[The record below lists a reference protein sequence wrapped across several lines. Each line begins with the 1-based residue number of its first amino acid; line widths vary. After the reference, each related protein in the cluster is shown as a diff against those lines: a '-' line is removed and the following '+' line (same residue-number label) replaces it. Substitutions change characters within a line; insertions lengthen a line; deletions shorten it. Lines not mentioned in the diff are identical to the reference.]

1 MIKIKSLLCVLLL
14 IVSVYTYAQGEAASN
29 DWAKI
34 GLKGKV
40 KSVKT
45 SIYFAEEKDND
56 FIKGTPFSQGIY
68 PAEKI
73 KQYSE
78 MERMGVKAFF
88 IQFLVNIIPSAIA
101 FDKNGFIT
109 EKWLYNTVSP
119 KKIVYTY
126 DKKNRLIDKST
137 FVHDFLETKDTLV
150 YNAKGQL
157 EEEVLDLKTKDETI
171 YTYTYNVDGELIQR
185 NFKKTKYL
193 PLFKEIYI
201 YNNKRLVNKEIYQFD
216 QLIWRGLYESGAEG
230 ELIKAIS
237 QKIDDFIWHSKYAY
251 DQNNQLKEEYLLINE
266 SENNGFL
273 NKFGSD
279 RRLTYHLTFSTNY
292 LCEYKYRDD
301 KQGNWVRMITYE
313 NGVPILYVER
323 KIEYFK

>member
-1 MIKIKSLLCVLLL
+1 MKIKSFFCVILL
-14 IVSVYTYAQGEAASN
+14 IVSVYAYAQGEAAGN
-29 DWAKI
+29 DWSKM

-45 SIYFAEEKDND
+45 SIYFAEEKGND
-56 FIKGTPFSQGIY
+56 FAKGSTLSQGIY
-68 PAEKI
+68 PVKKI

-88 IQFLVNIIPSAIA
+88 IQFLVNIIPSAIT

-109 EKWLYNTVSP
+109 EKWRYDDIFP

-126 DKKNRLIDKST
+126 DKKHRLIDKST
-137 FVHDFLETKDTLV
+137 FVDEVLETKDTLV
-150 YNAKGQL
+150 YNTKGQL
-157 EEEVLDLKTKDETI
+157 EKEVLDLKTKDETI

-185 NFKKTKYL
+185 NFKKVEDL

-201 YNNKRLVNKEIYQFD
+201 YNNKRLVNKELYQFD
-216 QLIWRGLYESGAEG
+216 QLIWRGLYEYGAEG

-237 QKIDDFIWHSKYAY
+237 QKIDDFIWHSKYTY

-279 RRLTYHLTFSTNY
+279 RRLTYHLTFSTDY
-292 LCEYKYRDD
+292 LCEYKYTDD

-313 NGVPILYVER
+313 QGVPMLYVER

>member
-1 MIKIKSLLCVLLL
+1 MKIKSFFCVILL
-14 IVSVYTYAQGEAASN
+14 IVSVYAYAQGEAAGN
-29 DWAKI
+29 DWSKM

-45 SIYFAEEKDND
+45 SIYFAEEKGND
-56 FIKGTPFSQGIY
+56 FAKGSTLSQGIY
-68 PAEKI
+68 PVKKI

-88 IQFLVNIIPSAIA
+88 IQFLVNIIPSAIT

-109 EKWLYNTVSP
+109 EKWRYDDIFP

-126 DKKNRLIDKST
+126 DKKHRLIDKST
-137 FVHDFLETKDTLV
+137 FVDEVLETKDTLV

-157 EEEVLDLKTKDETI
+157 EKEILDLKTKDETI

-185 NFKKTKYL
+185 NFKRTEDL

-201 YNNKRLVNKEIYQFD
+201 YNNKRLVNKELYQFD
-216 QLIWRGLYESGAEG
+216 RLIWRGLYEYGAEG

-237 QKIDDFIWHSKYAY
+237 QKIDDFIWHSKYTY

-279 RRLTYHLTFSTNY
+279 RRLTYHLTFSTDY
-292 LCEYKYRDD
+292 LCEYKYTDD

-313 NGVPILYVER
+313 QGVPMLYVER

>member
-1 MIKIKSLLCVLLL
+1 MKIKSFFCVILL
-14 IVSVYTYAQGEAASN
+14 IVSVYTYAQGEVANN
-29 DWAKI
+29 DWSKM

-45 SIYFAEEKDND
+45 SIYFAEEKGND
-56 FIKGTPFSQGIY
+56 FAKGATLSQGIY
-68 PAEKI
+68 PVKKI

-88 IQFLVNIIPSAIA
+88 IQFLVNIIPSAIT

-109 EKWLYNTVSP
+109 EKWRYDDIFP

-126 DKKNRLIDKST
+126 DKKHRLIDKST
-137 FVHDFLETKDTLV
+137 FVDEVLETKDTLV
-150 YNAKGQL
+150 YNTKGQL
-157 EEEVLDLKTKDETI
+157 EKEILDLKTKDETI

-185 NFKKTKYL
+185 NFKRTEDL

-201 YNNKRLVNKEIYQFD
+201 YNNKRLVNKEVYQFD
-216 QLIWRGLYESGAEG
+216 RLIWRGLYEYGAEG

-237 QKIDDFIWHSKYAY
+237 QKIDDFIWHSKYTY

-279 RRLTYHLTFSTNY
+279 RRLTYHLTFSTDY
-292 LCEYKYRDD
+292 LCEYKYTDD

-313 NGVPILYVER
+313 QGVPMLYVER

>member
-1 MIKIKSLLCVLLL
+1 MKIKSFFCVLLL
-14 IVSVYTYAQGEAASN
+14 IVSVYAYAQGEAAGN
-29 DWAKI
+29 DWTKM

-45 SIYFAEEKDND
+45 SIYFAEEKGND
-56 FIKGTPFSQGIY
+56 FAKGSTLSQGIY
-68 PAEKI
+68 PVKKI

-78 MERMGVKAFF
+78 MERIGVKAFF
-88 IQFLVNIIPSAIA
+88 IQFLVNIIPSAIT

-109 EKWLYNTVSP
+109 EKWRYDDIFP

-126 DKKNRLIDKST
+126 DKKHRLIDKST
-137 FVHDFLETKDTLV
+137 FVDKVLETKDTLV
-150 YNAKGQL
+150 YNTKGQL
-157 EEEVLDLKTKDETI
+157 EKEILDLKTKDETI

-185 NFKKTKYL
+185 NFKRTEDL
-193 PLFKEIYI
+193 SLFKEIYI
-201 YNNKRLVNKEIYQFD
+201 YNNKRLVNKEVYQFD
-216 QLIWRGLYESGAEG
+216 RLVWRGLYEYGAEG

-237 QKIDDFIWHSKYAY
+237 QKIDDFIWHSKYTY

-279 RRLTYHLTFSTNY
+279 RRLTYHLTFSTDY
-292 LCEYKYRDD
+292 LCEYKYTDD
-301 KQGNWVRMITYE
+301 AQGNWIKMITYE
-313 NGVPILYVER
+313 NGVPMLYVER
-323 KIEYFK
+323 NIEYFK

>member
-1 MIKIKSLLCVLLL
+1 MKIKSFFCVLLL
-14 IVSVYTYAQGEAASN
+14 IVGVYTYAQGETSGN
-29 DWAKI
+29 DWSKM
-34 GLKGKV
+34 GLRGKV

-45 SIYFAEEKDND
+45 SIYFAEEKGND
-56 FIKGTPFSQGIY
+56 FAKGSTLSQGIY
-68 PAEKI
+68 PVKKI

-88 IQFLVNIIPSAIA
+88 IQFLVNIIPSAIT

-109 EKWLYNTVSP
+109 EKWRYDDIFP

-126 DKKNRLIDKST
+126 DKKHRLIDKST
-137 FVHDFLETKDTLV
+137 FVDEVLETKDTLV
-150 YNAKGQL
+150 YNTKGQL
-157 EEEVLDLKTKDETI
+157 EKEVLDLKTKDETI

-185 NFKKTKYL
+185 NFKRTEDL

-201 YNNKRLVNKEIYQFD
+201 YNNKRLVNKEVYQFD
-216 QLIWRGLYESGAEG
+216 RLIWRGLYEYGAEG

-237 QKIDDFIWHSKYAY
+237 QKIDDFIWHSKYTY

-279 RRLTYHLTFSTNY
+279 RRLTYHLTFSTDY
-292 LCEYKYRDD
+292 LCEYKYTDD

-313 NGVPILYVER
+313 QGVPMLYVER

>member
-1 MIKIKSLLCVLLL
+1 MKIKSFFCVLLL
-14 IVSVYTYAQGEAASN
+14 IVGVYTYAQGEAAGN
-29 DWAKI
+29 DWSKM

-45 SIYFAEEKDND
+45 SIYFAEEKGND
-56 FIKGTPFSQGIY
+56 FAKGSTLSQGIY
-68 PAEKI
+68 PVKKI

-88 IQFLVNIIPSAIA
+88 IQFLVNIIPSAIT

-109 EKWLYNTVSP
+109 EKWRYDDIFP

-137 FVHDFLETKDTLV
+137 FVDEVLETKDTLV
-150 YNAKGQL
+150 YNTKGQL
-157 EEEVLDLKTKDETI
+157 EKEVLDLKTKDETI

-185 NFKKTKYL
+185 NFKKVEDL

-201 YNNKRLVNKEIYQFD
+201 YNNKRLVNKELYQFD
-216 QLIWRGLYESGAEG
+216 QLIWRGLYEYGAEG

-237 QKIDDFIWHSKYAY
+237 QKIDDFIWHSKYTY

-279 RRLTYHLTFSTNY
+279 RRLTYHLTFSTDY
-292 LCEYKYRDD
+292 LCEYKYTDD

-313 NGVPILYVER
+313 QGVPMLYVER

>member
-1 MIKIKSLLCVLLL
+1 MKIKSFFCVILL
-14 IVSVYTYAQGEAASN
+14 IVSVYTYAQGEVANN
-29 DWAKI
+29 DWSKM

-45 SIYFAEEKDND
+45 SIYFAEEKGND
-56 FIKGTPFSQGIY
+56 FAKGSTLSQGIY
-68 PAEKI
+68 PVKKI

-88 IQFLVNIIPSAIA
+88 IQFLVNIIPSAIT

-109 EKWLYNTVSP
+109 EKWRYDDIFP

-126 DKKNRLIDKST
+126 DKKHRLIDKST
-137 FVHDFLETKDTLV
+137 FVDEVLETKDTLV
-150 YNAKGQL
+150 YNTKGQL
-157 EEEVLDLKTKDETI
+157 EKEVLDLKTKDETI

-185 NFKKTKYL
+185 NFKRTEDL

-216 QLIWRGLYESGAEG
+216 RLIWRGLYEYGAEG

-237 QKIDDFIWHSKYAY
+237 QKIDDFIWHSKYTY

-266 SENNGFL
+266 SEKNGFL
-273 NKFGSD
+273 NRFGSD

-292 LCEYKYRDD
+292 LCEYKYTDD
-301 KQGNWVRMITYE
+301 KQGNWVKMITYE
-313 NGVPILYVER
+313 QGVPILYVER
-323 KIEYFK
+323 KIEYF

>member
-1 MIKIKSLLCVLLL
+1 MKIKSFFCVLLL
-14 IVSVYTYAQGEAASN
+14 IVSVCGYAQEEAAGN
-29 DWAKI
+29 DWSKM

-45 SIYFAEEKDND
+45 SIYFAEEKGND
-56 FIKGTPFSQGIY
+56 FAKGATLSQGIY
-68 PAEKI
+68 PVKKI

-88 IQFLVNIIPSAIA
+88 IQFLVNIIPSAIT

-109 EKWLYNTVSP
+109 EKWRYDDIFP

-137 FVHDFLETKDTLV
+137 FVDEVLETKDTLV
-150 YNAKGQL
+150 YNTKGQL
-157 EEEVLDLKTKDETI
+157 EKEILDLKTKDEII

-185 NFKKTKYL
+185 NFKRTEDL

-201 YNNKRLVNKEIYQFD
+201 YNNKRLVNKEVYQFD
-216 QLIWRGLYESGAEG
+216 QLIWRGLYEYGAEE

-237 QKIDDFIWHSKYAY
+237 QKIDDFIWHSKYTY

-279 RRLTYHLTFSTNY
+279 RRLTYHLTFSTDY
-292 LCEYKYRDD
+292 LCEYKYTDD

-313 NGVPILYVER
+313 QGVPMLYVER

>member
-1 MIKIKSLLCVLLL
+1 MKIKSFFCVLLL
-14 IVSVYTYAQGEAASN
+14 IVGVYTYAQGEAAGN
-29 DWAKI
+29 DWSKM

-45 SIYFAEEKDND
+45 SIYFAEEKGND
-56 FIKGTPFSQGIY
+56 FAKGSTLSQGIY
-68 PAEKI
+68 PVKKI

-88 IQFLVNIIPSAIA
+88 IQFLVNIIPSAIT

-109 EKWLYNTVSP
+109 EKWRYDDIFP

-126 DKKNRLIDKST
+126 DKKHRLIDKST
-137 FVHDFLETKDTLV
+137 FVDEVLETKDTLV
-150 YNAKGQL
+150 YNTKGQL
-157 EEEVLDLKTKDETI
+157 EKEILDLKTKDETI

-185 NFKKTKYL
+185 NFKRTEDL

-216 QLIWRGLYESGAEG
+216 RLIWRGLYEYGAEG

-237 QKIDDFIWHSKYAY
+237 QKIDDFIWHSKYTY

-279 RRLTYHLTFSTNY
+279 RRLTYHLTFSTDY
-292 LCEYKYRDD
+292 LCEYKYTDD

-313 NGVPILYVER
+313 QGVPMLYVER
-323 KIEYFK
+323 NIEYFK

>member
-1 MIKIKSLLCVLLL
+1 MKIKSFFCILLL
-14 IVSVYTYAQGEAASN
+14 IVSVYIYAQGEVAGN
-29 DWAKI
+29 DWTAM

-45 SIYFAEEKDND
+45 SIYFAEEKGND
-56 FIKGTPFSQGIY
+56 FAKGSTLSQGIY
-68 PAEKI
+68 PVKKI

-88 IQFLVNIIPSAIA
+88 IQFLVNIIPSAIT

-109 EKWLYNTVSP
+109 EKWRYDDIFP

-126 DKKNRLIDKST
+126 DKKHRLIDKST
-137 FVHDFLETKDTLV
+137 FVDEVLETKDTLV

-157 EEEVLDLKTKDETI
+157 EKEILDLKTKDETI

-185 NFKKTKYL
+185 NFKRTEDL

-201 YNNKRLVNKEIYQFD
+201 YNNKRLVNKELYQFD
-216 QLIWRGLYESGAEG
+216 QLIWRGLYEYGAEG

-237 QKIDDFIWHSKYAY
+237 QKIDDFIWHSKYTY

-266 SENNGFL
+266 SEKNGFL
-273 NKFGSD
+273 NRFGSD

-292 LCEYKYRDD
+292 LCEYKYTDD
-301 KQGNWVRMITYE
+301 KQGNWVKMITYE
-313 NGVPILYVER
+313 QGVPILYVER
-323 KIEYFK
+323 KIEYF

>member
-1 MIKIKSLLCVLLL
+1 MKIKSFFCVLLL
-14 IVSVYTYAQGEAASN
+14 IVSVYTYAQGEVAGN
-29 DWAKI
+29 DWSKM

-45 SIYFAEEKDND
+45 SIYFAEEKGND
-56 FIKGTPFSQGIY
+56 FAKGSTLSQGIY
-68 PAEKI
+68 PVKKI

-88 IQFLVNIIPSAIA
+88 IQFLVNIIPSAIT

-109 EKWLYNTVSP
+109 EKWRYDDVFP

-126 DKKNRLIDKST
+126 DKKHRLIDKST
-137 FVHDFLETKDTLV
+137 FVDEVLETKDTLV

-157 EEEVLDLKTKDETI
+157 EKEVLDLKTKDETI

-185 NFKKTKYL
+185 NFKKTEDL

-216 QLIWRGLYESGAEG
+216 RLIWRGLYEYGAEG

-237 QKIDDFIWHSKYAY
+237 QKIDDFIWHSKYTY

-273 NKFGSD
+273 NKFGSN
-279 RRLTYHLTFSTNY
+279 RRLTYHLTFSTDY
-292 LCEYKYRDD
+292 LCEYKYTDD

-313 NGVPILYVER
+313 QGVPMLYVER

>member
-1 MIKIKSLLCVLLL
+1 MKIKSFFCVILL
-14 IVSVYTYAQGEAASN
+14 IVSVYAYAQGEAAGN
-29 DWAKI
+29 DWSKM

-45 SIYFAEEKDND
+45 SIYFAEEKGND
-56 FIKGTPFSQGIY
+56 FAKGSTLSQGIY
-68 PAEKI
+68 PVKKI

-88 IQFLVNIIPSAIA
+88 IQFLVNIIPSAIT

-109 EKWLYNTVSP
+109 EKWRYDDIFP

-126 DKKNRLIDKST
+126 DKKHRLIDKST
-137 FVHDFLETKDTLV
+137 FVDEVLETKDTLV
-150 YNAKGQL
+150 YNTKGQL
-157 EEEVLDLKTKDETI
+157 EKEILDLKTKDETI

-185 NFKKTKYL
+185 NFKRTEDL

-201 YNNKRLVNKEIYQFD
+201 YNNKRLVNKEVYQFD
-216 QLIWRGLYESGAEG
+216 RLIWRGLYEYGAEG

-237 QKIDDFIWHSKYAY
+237 QKIDDFIWHSKYTY

-279 RRLTYHLTFSTNY
+279 RRLTYHLTFSTDY
-292 LCEYKYRDD
+292 LCEYKYTDD

-313 NGVPILYVER
+313 QGIPMLYVER

>member
-1 MIKIKSLLCVLLL
+1 MKMKYFSCVLLL
-14 IVSVYTYAQGEAASN
+14 IVSVYTYAQGEVAGN
-29 DWAKI
+29 DWSKM

-45 SIYFAEEKDND
+45 SIYFAEEKGND
-56 FIKGTPFSQGIY
+56 FAKGSTLSQGIY
-68 PAEKI
+68 PVKKI

-88 IQFLVNIIPSAIA
+88 IQFLVNIIPSAIT

-109 EKWLYNTVSP
+109 EKWRYDDIFP

-137 FVHDFLETKDTLV
+137 FVDEVLETKDTAI
-150 YNAKGQL
+150 YNIKGQL
-157 EEEVLDLKTKDETI
+157 EKEILDLKTKDETI

-185 NFKKTKYL
+185 NLKKTEDL

-201 YNNKRLVNKEIYQFD
+201 YNNKRLVNKEVYQFD
-216 QLIWRGLYESGAEG
+216 RLIWRGLYEYGAEG

-237 QKIDDFIWHSKYAY
+237 QKIDDFIWHSKYTY

-279 RRLTYHLTFSTNY
+279 RRLTYHLTFSTDY
-292 LCEYKYRDD
+292 LCEYKYTDD

-313 NGVPILYVER
+313 QGVPMLYVER

>member
-1 MIKIKSLLCVLLL
+1 MKIKSFFCVILL
-14 IVSVYTYAQGEAASN
+14 IVSVYAYAQGEAAGN
-29 DWAKI
+29 DWSKM

-45 SIYFAEEKDND
+45 SIYFAEEKGND
-56 FIKGTPFSQGIY
+56 FAKGSTLSQGIY
-68 PAEKI
+68 PVKKI

-88 IQFLVNIIPSAIA
+88 IQFLVNIIPSAIT

-109 EKWLYNTVSP
+109 EKWRYDDIFP
-119 KKIVYTY
+119 KKIVYTC
-126 DKKNRLIDKST
+126 DKKHRLIDKST
-137 FVHDFLETKDTLV
+137 FVDEVLETKDTLV
-150 YNAKGQL
+150 YNTKGQL
-157 EEEVLDLKTKDETI
+157 EKEVLDLKTKDETI

-185 NFKKTKYL
+185 NFKRTEDL

-201 YNNKRLVNKEIYQFD
+201 YNNKRLVNKEVYQFD
-216 QLIWRGLYESGAEG
+216 RLIWRGLYEYGAEG

-237 QKIDDFIWHSKYAY
+237 QKIDDFIWHSKYTY

-279 RRLTYHLTFSTNY
+279 RRLTYHLTFSTDY
-292 LCEYKYRDD
+292 LCEYKYTDD

-313 NGVPILYVER
+313 QGVPMLYVER

>member
-1 MIKIKSLLCVLLL
+1 MENLTKIICLLL
-14 IVSVYTYAQGEAASN
+14 LGCCIDAYAQDETASN

-45 SIYFAEEKDND
+45 SIYFAEEKGND
-56 FIKGTPFSQGIY
+56 FAKGSTLSQGIY
-68 PAEKI
+68 PVKKI

-88 IQFLVNIIPSAIA
+88 IQFLVNIIPSAIT

-109 EKWLYNTVSP
+109 EKWRYDDIFP

-126 DKKNRLIDKST
+126 DKKHRLIDKST
-137 FVHDFLETKDTLV
+137 FVDEVLETKDTV
-150 YNAKGQL
+150 IYNTKGQL
-157 EEEVLDLKTKDETI
+157 EKEILDLKTKDETI

-185 NFKKTKYL
+185 NFKRTEDL

-201 YNNKRLVNKEIYQFD
+201 YNNKRLVNKEVYQFD
-216 QLIWRGLYESGAEG
+216 RLIWRGLYEYGAEG

-237 QKIDDFIWHSKYAY
+237 QKIDDFIWHSKYTY

-279 RRLTYHLTFSTNY
+279 RRLTYHLTFSTDY
-292 LCEYKYRDD
+292 LCEYKYTDD

-313 NGVPILYVER
+313 QGVPMLYVER

>member
-1 MIKIKSLLCVLLL
+1 MKIKYFFCVLLL
-14 IVSVYTYAQGEAASN
+14 IVSVYAYAQGEAAGN
-29 DWAKI
+29 DWTKM

-45 SIYFAEEKDND
+45 SIYFAEEKGND
-56 FIKGTPFSQGIY
+56 FAKGSTLSQGIY
-68 PAEKI
+68 PVKKI

-88 IQFLVNIIPSAIA
+88 IQFLVNIIPSAIT

-109 EKWLYNTVSP
+109 EKWRYDDIFP

-126 DKKNRLIDKST
+126 DKKHRLIDKST
-137 FVHDFLETKDTLV
+137 FVDEVLETKDTLV
-150 YNAKGQL
+150 YNTKGQL
-157 EEEVLDLKTKDETI
+157 EKEVLDLKTKDETI

-185 NFKKTKYL
+185 NFKRTEDL

-201 YNNKRLVNKEIYQFD
+201 YNNKRLVNKEVYQFD
-216 QLIWRGLYESGAEG
+216 RLVWRGLYEYGAEG
-230 ELIKAIS
+230 EIIKAIS
-237 QKIDDFIWHSKYAY
+237 QKIDDFIWHSKYTY

-279 RRLTYHLTFSTNY
+279 RRLTYHLTFSTDY
-292 LCEYKYRDD
+292 LCEYKYTDD

-313 NGVPILYVER
+313 QGVPMLYVER

>member
-1 MIKIKSLLCVLLL
+1 MKIKSFFCVLLL
-14 IVSVYTYAQGEAASN
+14 IVSVYAYAQGEAASN
-29 DWAKI
+29 DWSKM

-45 SIYFAEEKDND
+45 SIYFAEEKGND
-56 FIKGTPFSQGIY
+56 FAKGSTLSQGIY
-68 PAEKI
+68 PVKKI

-88 IQFLVNIIPSAIA
+88 IQFLVNIIPSAIT

-109 EKWLYNTVSP
+109 EKWRYDDIFP

-126 DKKNRLIDKST
+126 DKKHRLIDKST
-137 FVHDFLETKDTLV
+137 FVDEVLETKDTLV

-157 EEEVLDLKTKDETI
+157 EKEILDLKTKDETI
-171 YTYTYNVDGELIQR
+171 YTYTYNVDGDLIQR
-185 NFKKTKYL
+185 NFKKVEDL

-201 YNNKRLVNKEIYQFD
+201 YNNKRLVNKELYQFD
-216 QLIWRGLYESGAEG
+216 QLIWRGLYEYGAEG

-237 QKIDDFIWHSKYAY
+237 QKIDDFIWHSKYTY

-266 SENNGFL
+266 SEKNGFL
-273 NKFGSD
+273 NRFGSD

-292 LCEYKYRDD
+292 LCEYKYTDD
-301 KQGNWVRMITYE
+301 KQGNWVKMITYE
-313 NGVPILYVER
+313 QGVPILYVER
-323 KIEYFK
+323 KIEYF

>member
-1 MIKIKSLLCVLLL
+1 MKIKSFFCVILL
-14 IVSVYTYAQGEAASN
+14 IVSVYTYAQGEVANN
-29 DWAKI
+29 DWSKM

-45 SIYFAEEKDND
+45 SIYFAEEKGND
-56 FIKGTPFSQGIY
+56 FAKGATLSQGIY
-68 PAEKI
+68 PVKKI

-88 IQFLVNIIPSAIA
+88 IQFLVNIIPSAIT

-109 EKWLYNTVSP
+109 EKWRYDDIFP

-126 DKKNRLIDKST
+126 DKKHRLIDKST
-137 FVHDFLETKDTLV
+137 FVDEVLETKDTLV
-150 YNAKGQL
+150 YNTKGQL
-157 EEEVLDLKTKDETI
+157 EKEILDLKTKDETI

-185 NFKKTKYL
+185 NFKRTEDL

-201 YNNKRLVNKEIYQFD
+201 YNNKRLVNKEVYQFD
-216 QLIWRGLYESGAEG
+216 RLIWRGLYEYGAEG

-237 QKIDDFIWHSKYAY
+237 QKIDDFIWHSKYTY

-279 RRLTYHLTFSTNY
+279 RRLTYHLTFSTDY
-292 LCEYKYRDD
+292 LCEYKYTDD
-301 KQGNWVRMITYE
+301 VQGNWVRMITYE
-313 NGVPILYVER
+313 QGVPMLYVER

>member
-14 IVSVYTYAQGEAASN
+14 FVCTCSYAQGEAAGN
-29 DWAKI
+29 DWSKM

-40 KSVKT
+40 KSVET

-88 IQFLVNIIPSAIA
+88 IQFLVNIIPSAIT

-150 YNAKGQL
+150 YNTKGQL

-171 YTYTYNVDGELIQR
+171 YTYTYNVDGELIPR
-185 NFKKTKYL
+185 NFKKTEYL

-216 QLIWRGLYESGAEG
+216 QLIWRGLYEYGAEG

-237 QKIDDFIWHSKYAY
+237 QKIDDFIWHSKYY
-251 DQNNQLKEEYLLINE
+251 REIISITKQFSKRFI
-266 SENNGFL
+266 
-273 NKFGSD
+273 
-279 RRLTYHLTFSTNY
+279 RTFKYSNY
-292 LCEYKYRDD
+292 F
-301 KQGNWVRMITYE
+301 I
-313 NGVPILYVER
+313 
-323 KIEYFK
+323 

>member
-1 MIKIKSLLCVLLL
+1 MKIKYFFCVLLL
-14 IVSVYTYAQGEAASN
+14 IVSVYAYAQGDAVGN
-29 DWAKI
+29 DWVAM

-45 SIYFAEEKDND
+45 SIYFAEEKGND
-56 FIKGTPFSQGIY
+56 FAKGSTLSQGIY
-68 PAEKI
+68 PDKKI

-88 IQFLVNIIPSAIA
+88 IQFLVNIIPSAIT

-109 EKWLYNTVSP
+109 EKWRYDDIFP

-126 DKKNRLIDKST
+126 DKKHRLIDKST
-137 FVHDFLETKDTLV
+137 FVDEVLETKDTLV
-150 YNAKGQL
+150 YNTKGQL
-157 EEEVLDLKTKDETI
+157 EKEVLDLKTKDETI

-185 NFKKTKYL
+185 NFKRTEDL

-201 YNNKRLVNKEIYQFD
+201 YNNKRLVNKELYQFD
-216 QLIWRGLYESGAEG
+216 RLIWRGLYEYGAEG

-237 QKIDDFIWHSKYAY
+237 QKIDDFIWHSKYTY

-279 RRLTYHLTFSTNY
+279 RRLTYHLTFSTDY
-292 LCEYKYRDD
+292 LCEYKYTDD

-313 NGVPILYVER
+313 QGVPMLYVER

>member
-1 MIKIKSLLCVLLL
+1 MKIKSFFCVLLL
-14 IVSVYTYAQGEAASN
+14 IVSVYAYAQGETAGN
-29 DWAKI
+29 DWSKM

-45 SIYFAEEKDND
+45 SIYFAEEKGND
-56 FIKGTPFSQGIY
+56 FAKGSTLSQGIY
-68 PAEKI
+68 PVKKI

-88 IQFLVNIIPSAIA
+88 IQFLVNIIPSAIT

-109 EKWLYNTVSP
+109 EKWRYDDIFP

-126 DKKNRLIDKST
+126 DKKHRLIDKST
-137 FVHDFLETKDTLV
+137 FVDEVLETKDTLV
-150 YNAKGQL
+150 YNTKGQL
-157 EEEVLDLKTKDETI
+157 EKEILDLKTKDETI

-185 NFKKTKYL
+185 NFKKTEDL

-216 QLIWRGLYESGAEG
+216 RLIWRGLYEYGAEG

-237 QKIDDFIWHSKYAY
+237 QKIDDFIWHSRYTY

-292 LCEYKYRDD
+292 LCEYKYTDD

-313 NGVPILYVER
+313 QGVPMLYVER
-323 KIEYFK
+323 NIEYFK

>member
-1 MIKIKSLLCVLLL
+1 MKIKSFFCVLLL
-14 IVSVYTYAQGEAASN
+14 IVSVYTYAQGEVAGN
-29 DWAKI
+29 DWSKM

-45 SIYFAEEKDND
+45 SIYFAEEKGND
-56 FIKGTPFSQGIY
+56 FAKGSTLSQGIY
-68 PAEKI
+68 PVKKI

-88 IQFLVNIIPSAIA
+88 IQFLVNIIPSAIT

-109 EKWLYNTVSP
+109 EKWRYDDIFP

-126 DKKNRLIDKST
+126 DKKHRLIDKST
-137 FVHDFLETKDTLV
+137 FVDEVLETKDTLV
-150 YNAKGQL
+150 YNTKGQL
-157 EEEVLDLKTKDETI
+157 EKEILDLKTKDETI

-185 NFKKTKYL
+185 NFKRTEDL

-201 YNNKRLVNKEIYQFD
+201 YNNKRLVNKEVYQFD
-216 QLIWRGLYESGAEG
+216 RLIWRGLYEYGAEE

-237 QKIDDFIWHSKYAY
+237 QKIDDFIWHSKYTY

-279 RRLTYHLTFSTNY
+279 RRLTYHLTFSTDY
-292 LCEYKYRDD
+292 LCEYKYTDD
-301 KQGNWVRMITYE
+301 VQGNWVRMITYE
-313 NGVPILYVER
+313 QGVPMLYVER

>member
-1 MIKIKSLLCVLLL
+1 MKIKYFFCVLLL
-14 IVSVYTYAQGEAASN
+14 IVSVYAYAQGEAAGN
-29 DWAKI
+29 DWTAM

-45 SIYFAEEKDND
+45 SIYFAEEKGND
-56 FIKGTPFSQGIY
+56 FAKGSTLSQGIY
-68 PAEKI
+68 PVKKI
-73 KQYSE
+73 KQYNE

-88 IQFLVNIIPSAIA
+88 IQFLVDIIPSAIT

-109 EKWLYNTVSP
+109 EKWRYDDIFP

-137 FVHDFLETKDTLV
+137 FVDEVLETKDTAI
-150 YNAKGQL
+150 YNIKGQL
-157 EEEVLDLKTKDETI
+157 EKEILDLKTKDETI

-185 NFKKTKYL
+185 NFKRTEDL

-201 YNNKRLVNKEIYQFD
+201 YNNKRLVNKEVYQFD
-216 QLIWRGLYESGAEG
+216 RLIWRGLYEYGAEG

-237 QKIDDFIWHSKYAY
+237 QKIDDFIWHSKYTY

-279 RRLTYHLTFSTNY
+279 RRLTYHLTFSTDY
-292 LCEYKYRDD
+292 LCEYKYTDD

-313 NGVPILYVER
+313 QGVPMLYVER

>member
-1 MIKIKSLLCVLLL
+1 MENLTKIICLLL
-14 IVSVYTYAQGEAASN
+14 LGCCIDAYAQDETASN

-45 SIYFAEEKDND
+45 SIYFAEEKGND
-56 FIKGTPFSQGIY
+56 FAKGSTLSQGIY
-68 PAEKI
+68 PVKKI

-88 IQFLVNIIPSAIA
+88 IQFLVNIIPSAIT

-109 EKWLYNTVSP
+109 EKWRYDDIFP

-126 DKKNRLIDKST
+126 DKKHRLIDKST
-137 FVHDFLETKDTLV
+137 FVDEVLETKDTLV
-150 YNAKGQL
+150 YNTKGQL
-157 EEEVLDLKTKDETI
+157 EKEILDLKTKDETI

-185 NFKKTKYL
+185 NFKRTEDL

-216 QLIWRGLYESGAEG
+216 RLIWRGLYEYGAEG

-237 QKIDDFIWHSKYAY
+237 QKIDDFIWHSKYTY

-279 RRLTYHLTFSTNY
+279 RRLTYHLTFSTDY
-292 LCEYKYRDD
+292 LCEYKYTDD

-313 NGVPILYVER
+313 QGVPMLYVER

>member
-1 MIKIKSLLCVLLL
+1 MKIKSFFCILLL
-14 IVSVYTYAQGEAASN
+14 IVSVYIYAQGEAAGN
-29 DWAKI
+29 DWSKM

-45 SIYFAEEKDND
+45 SIYFAEEKGND
-56 FIKGTPFSQGIY
+56 FAKGSTLSQGIY
-68 PAEKI
+68 PVKKI

-88 IQFLVNIIPSAIA
+88 IQFLVNIIPSAIT

-109 EKWLYNTVSP
+109 EKWRYDDIFP

-126 DKKNRLIDKST
+126 DKKHRLIDKST
-137 FVHDFLETKDTLV
+137 FVDEVLETKDTLV
-150 YNAKGQL
+150 YNTKGQL
-157 EEEVLDLKTKDETI
+157 EKEVLDLKTKDETI

-185 NFKKTKYL
+185 NFKRTEDL

-216 QLIWRGLYESGAEG
+216 RLIWRGLYEYGAEG

-237 QKIDDFIWHSKYAY
+237 QKIDDFIWHSKYTY

-279 RRLTYHLTFSTNY
+279 RRLTYHLTFSTDY
-292 LCEYKYRDD
+292 LCEYKYTDD

-313 NGVPILYVER
+313 QGVPMLYVER

>member
-1 MIKIKSLLCVLLL
+1 MKIKSFFCVLLL
-14 IVSVYTYAQGEAASN
+14 IVSVYTYAQGEVAGN
-29 DWAKI
+29 DWSKM

-45 SIYFAEEKDND
+45 SIYFAEEKGND
-56 FIKGTPFSQGIY
+56 FAKGSTLSQGIY
-68 PAEKI
+68 PVKKI

-88 IQFLVNIIPSAIA
+88 IQFLVNIIPSAIT

-109 EKWLYNTVSP
+109 EKWRYDDIFP

-126 DKKNRLIDKST
+126 DKKHRLIDKST
-137 FVHDFLETKDTLV
+137 FVDEVLETKDTLV

-157 EEEVLDLKTKDETI
+157 EKEVLDLKTKDETI

-185 NFKKTKYL
+185 NFKKTEDL

-216 QLIWRGLYESGAEG
+216 RLIWRGLYEYGAEG

-237 QKIDDFIWHSKYAY
+237 QKIDDFIWHSKYTY

-266 SENNGFL
+266 SEKNGFL
-273 NKFGSD
+273 NKFGSN
-279 RRLTYHLTFSTNY
+279 RRLTYHLTFSTDY
-292 LCEYKYRDD
+292 LCEYKYTDD

-313 NGVPILYVER
+313 QGVPMLYVER

>member
-1 MIKIKSLLCVLLL
+1 MKIKSFFCVILL
-14 IVSVYTYAQGEAASN
+14 IVSVYTYAQGEVANN
-29 DWAKI
+29 DWSKM

-45 SIYFAEEKDND
+45 SIYFAEEKGND
-56 FIKGTPFSQGIY
+56 FAKGSTLSQGIY
-68 PAEKI
+68 PVKKI

-88 IQFLVNIIPSAIA
+88 IQFLVNIIPSAIT

-109 EKWLYNTVSP
+109 EKWRYDDIFP

-126 DKKNRLIDKST
+126 DKKHRLIDKST
-137 FVHDFLETKDTLV
+137 FVDEVLETKDTLV
-150 YNAKGQL
+150 YNTKGQL
-157 EEEVLDLKTKDETI
+157 EKEILDLKTKDETI

-185 NFKKTKYL
+185 NFKRTEDL

-201 YNNKRLVNKEIYQFD
+201 YNNKRLVNKEVYQFD
-216 QLIWRGLYESGAEG
+216 RLIWRGLYEYGAEG

-237 QKIDDFIWHSKYAY
+237 QKIDDFIWHSKYTY

-279 RRLTYHLTFSTNY
+279 RRLTYHLTFSTDY
-292 LCEYKYRDD
+292 LCEYKYTDD

-313 NGVPILYVER
+313 QGVPMLYVER

>member
-1 MIKIKSLLCVLLL
+1 MKIKSLLGVLLL
-14 IVSVYTYAQGEAASN
+14 IVSVYGYAQGEAAGN
-29 DWAKI
+29 DWAAM

-68 PAEKI
+68 PPEKI

-157 EEEVLDLKTKDETI
+157 EEEVLDLKIKDETI

-201 YNNKRLVNKEIYQFD
+201 YNNKRLVNKEAYQFD
-216 QLIWRGLYESGAEG
+216 QLIWRGLYEYGAEG

>member
-1 MIKIKSLLCVLLL
+1 MKIKSFFCVLLL
-14 IVSVYTYAQGEAASN
+14 IVSVYAYAQGEVISTNWAAM
-29 DWAKI
+29 

-45 SIYFAEEKDND
+45 SIYFAEEKGND
-56 FIKGTPFSQGIY
+56 FAKGSTLSQGIY
-68 PAEKI
+68 PVKKI

-88 IQFLVNIIPSAIA
+88 IHFLVNIIPSAIT

-109 EKWLYNTVSP
+109 EKWRYDDIFP

-126 DKKNRLIDKST
+126 DKKHRLIDKST
-137 FVHDFLETKDTLV
+137 FVDEVLETKDTLV
-150 YNAKGQL
+150 YNTKGQL
-157 EEEVLDLKTKDETI
+157 EKEILDLKTKDETI

-185 NFKKTKYL
+185 NFKRTEDL

-201 YNNKRLVNKEIYQFD
+201 YNNKKLVNKEVYQFD
-216 QLIWRGLYESGAEG
+216 RLIWRGLYEYGAEG

-237 QKIDDFIWHSKYAY
+237 QKIDDFIWHSKYTY

-279 RRLTYHLTFSTNY
+279 RRLTYHLTFSTDY
-292 LCEYKYRDD
+292 LCEYKYTDD

-313 NGVPILYVER
+313 QGVPMLYVER

>member
-1 MIKIKSLLCVLLL
+1 MKIKSFFCVLLL
-14 IVSVYTYAQGEAASN
+14 IVSVYAYAQGEAAGN
-29 DWAKI
+29 DWAKM

-45 SIYFAEEKDND
+45 SIYFAEEKGND
-56 FIKGTPFSQGIY
+56 FAKGSTLSQGIY
-68 PAEKI
+68 PVKKI

-88 IQFLVNIIPSAIA
+88 IHFLVNIIPSAIT

-109 EKWLYNTVSP
+109 EKWRYDDIFP

-126 DKKNRLIDKST
+126 DKKHRLIDKST
-137 FVHDFLETKDTLV
+137 FVDEVLETKDTLV
-150 YNAKGQL
+150 YNTKGQL
-157 EEEVLDLKTKDETI
+157 EKEILDLKTKDETI

-185 NFKKTKYL
+185 NFKKVEDL

-201 YNNKRLVNKEIYQFD
+201 YNNKRLVNKELYQFD
-216 QLIWRGLYESGAEG
+216 QLIWRGLYEYGAEG

-237 QKIDDFIWHSKYAY
+237 QKIDDFIWHSKYTY

-279 RRLTYHLTFSTNY
+279 RRLTYHLTFSTDY
-292 LCEYKYRDD
+292 LCEYKYTDD

-313 NGVPILYVER
+313 QGVPMLYVER
-323 KIEYFK
+323 NIEYFK

>member
-1 MIKIKSLLCVLLL
+1 MKIKSFFCVLLL
-14 IVSVYTYAQGEAASN
+14 IVSVYTYAQGEVAGN
-29 DWAKI
+29 DWSKM

-45 SIYFAEEKDND
+45 SIYFAEEKGND
-56 FIKGTPFSQGIY
+56 FAKGSTLSQGIY
-68 PAEKI
+68 PVKKI

-88 IQFLVNIIPSAIA
+88 IQFLVNIIPSAIT

-109 EKWLYNTVSP
+109 EKWRYDDIFP

-126 DKKNRLIDKST
+126 DKKHRLIDKST
-137 FVHDFLETKDTLV
+137 FVDEVLETKDTLV
-150 YNAKGQL
+150 YNTKGQL
-157 EEEVLDLKTKDETI
+157 EKEVLDLKTKDETI

-185 NFKKTKYL
+185 NFKRTEDL

-201 YNNKRLVNKEIYQFD
+201 YNNKRLVNKEVYQFD
-216 QLIWRGLYESGAEG
+216 RLIWRGLYEYGAEG

-237 QKIDDFIWHSKYAY
+237 QKIDDFIWHSKYTY

-279 RRLTYHLTFSTNY
+279 RRLTYHLTFSTDY
-292 LCEYKYRDD
+292 LCEYKYTDD
-301 KQGNWVRMITYE
+301 KQGNWVKMITYE
-313 NGVPILYVER
+313 QGVPILYVER
-323 KIEYFK
+323 KIEYF

>member
-1 MIKIKSLLCVLLL
+1 MKIKSFFCVLLL
-14 IVSVYTYAQGEAASN
+14 IVSVYTYAQGEVISTNWAAM
-29 DWAKI
+29 

-45 SIYFAEEKDND
+45 SIYFAEEKGND
-56 FIKGTPFSQGIY
+56 FAKGSTLSQGIY
-68 PAEKI
+68 PVKKI

-88 IQFLVNIIPSAIA
+88 IQFLVNIIPSAIT

-109 EKWLYNTVSP
+109 EKWRYDDIFP

-126 DKKNRLIDKST
+126 DKKHRLIDKST
-137 FVHDFLETKDTLV
+137 FVDEVLETKDTLV
-150 YNAKGQL
+150 YNTKGQL
-157 EEEVLDLKTKDETI
+157 EKEILDLKTKDETI

-185 NFKKTKYL
+185 NFKKTEDL

-201 YNNKRLVNKEIYQFD
+201 YNNKRLVNKEVYQFD
-216 QLIWRGLYESGAEG
+216 RLIWRGLYEYGAEG

-237 QKIDDFIWHSKYAY
+237 QKIDDFIWHSKYTY

-266 SENNGFL
+266 SEKNGFL
-273 NKFGSD
+273 NRFGSD

-292 LCEYKYRDD
+292 LCEYKYTDD
-301 KQGNWVRMITYE
+301 KQGNWVKMITYE
-313 NGVPILYVER
+313 QGVPILYVER
-323 KIEYFK
+323 KIEYF

>member
-1 MIKIKSLLCVLLL
+1 MKIKSFFCVLLL
-14 IVSVYTYAQGEAASN
+14 IVSVYAYAQGEAAGN
-29 DWAKI
+29 DWSKM

-45 SIYFAEEKDND
+45 SIYFAEEKGND
-56 FIKGTPFSQGIY
+56 FAKGSTLSQGIY
-68 PAEKI
+68 PVKKI

-88 IQFLVNIIPSAIA
+88 IQFLVNIIPSAIT

-109 EKWLYNTVSP
+109 EKWRYDDIFP

-126 DKKNRLIDKST
+126 DKKHRLIDKST
-137 FVHDFLETKDTLV
+137 FVDEVLETKDTLV
-150 YNAKGQL
+150 YNTKGQL
-157 EEEVLDLKTKDETI
+157 EKEILDLKTKDETI

-185 NFKKTKYL
+185 NFKRTEDL

-216 QLIWRGLYESGAEG
+216 RLIWRGLYEYGAEG

-237 QKIDDFIWHSKYAY
+237 QKIDDFIWHSKYTY

-279 RRLTYHLTFSTNY
+279 RRLTYHLTFSTDY
-292 LCEYKYRDD
+292 LCEYKYTDD

-313 NGVPILYVER
+313 QGVPMLYVER

>member
-1 MIKIKSLLCVLLL
+1 MKIKSFFCVLLF
-14 IVSVYTYAQGEAASN
+14 IVGVYAYAQGEAAGN
-29 DWAKI
+29 DWAKM

-45 SIYFAEEKDND
+45 SIYFAEEKGND
-56 FIKGTPFSQGIY
+56 FAKGSTLSQGIY
-68 PAEKI
+68 PVKKI

-88 IQFLVNIIPSAIA
+88 IQFLVNIIPSAIT

-109 EKWLYNTVSP
+109 EKWRYDDIFP

-126 DKKNRLIDKST
+126 DKKHRLIDKST
-137 FVHDFLETKDTLV
+137 FVDEVLETKDTLV
-150 YNAKGQL
+150 YNTKGQL
-157 EEEVLDLKTKDETI
+157 EKEVLDLKTKDETI

-185 NFKKTKYL
+185 NFKKTEDL

-201 YNNKRLVNKEIYQFD
+201 YNNKRLVNKEVYQFD
-216 QLIWRGLYESGAEG
+216 RLIWRGLYEYGAEG

-237 QKIDDFIWHSKYAY
+237 QKIDDFIWHSKYTY

-279 RRLTYHLTFSTNY
+279 RRLTYHLTFSTDY
-292 LCEYKYRDD
+292 LCEYKYTDD

-313 NGVPILYVER
+313 NGVPMLYVER

>member
-1 MIKIKSLLCVLLL
+1 MKIKSFFCILLL
-14 IVSVYTYAQGEAASN
+14 IVSVYTYAQGEVISTNWAAM
-29 DWAKI
+29 

-45 SIYFAEEKDND
+45 SIYFAEEKGND
-56 FIKGTPFSQGIY
+56 FAKGSTLSQGIY
-68 PAEKI
+68 PVKKI

-88 IQFLVNIIPSAIA
+88 IQFLVNIIPSAIT

-109 EKWLYNTVSP
+109 EKWRYDDIFP

-126 DKKNRLIDKST
+126 DKKHRLIDKST
-137 FVHDFLETKDTLV
+137 FVDEVLETKDTLV
-150 YNAKGQL
+150 YNTKGQL
-157 EEEVLDLKTKDETI
+157 EKEVLDLKTKDETI

-185 NFKKTKYL
+185 NFKRTEDL

-201 YNNKRLVNKEIYQFD
+201 YNNKRLVNKELYQFD
-216 QLIWRGLYESGAEG
+216 RLIWRGLYEYGAEG

-237 QKIDDFIWHSKYAY
+237 QKIDDFIWHSKYTY

-279 RRLTYHLTFSTNY
+279 RRLTYHLTFSTDY
-292 LCEYKYRDD
+292 LCEYKYTDD
-301 KQGNWVRMITYE
+301 KQGNWVKMITYE
-313 NGVPILYVER
+313 QGVPILYVER
-323 KIEYFK
+323 KIEYF

>member
-1 MIKIKSLLCVLLL
+1 MKIKSFFCILLL
-14 IVSVYTYAQGEAASN
+14 IVSVYAYAQGEVAGN
-29 DWAKI
+29 DWAAM

-45 SIYFAEEKDND
+45 SIYFAEEKGND
-56 FIKGTPFSQGIY
+56 FAKGSTLSQGIY
-68 PAEKI
+68 PVKKI

-88 IQFLVNIIPSAIA
+88 IQFLVNIIPSAIT

-109 EKWLYNTVSP
+109 EKWRYDDIFP

-126 DKKNRLIDKST
+126 DKKHRLIDKST
-137 FVHDFLETKDTLV
+137 FVDEVLETKDTLV
-150 YNAKGQL
+150 YNTKGQL
-157 EEEVLDLKTKDETI
+157 EKEILDLKTKDETI

-185 NFKKTKYL
+185 NLKRTEDL

-201 YNNKRLVNKEIYQFD
+201 YNNKRLVNKEVYQFD
-216 QLIWRGLYESGAEG
+216 RLIWRGLYEYGAEG

-237 QKIDDFIWHSKYAY
+237 QKIDEFIWHSKYTY

-279 RRLTYHLTFSTNY
+279 RRLTYHLTFSTDY
-292 LCEYKYRDD
+292 LCEYKYTDD

-313 NGVPILYVER
+313 QGVPMLYVER

>member
-1 MIKIKSLLCVLLL
+1 MKIKSFFCVILL
-14 IVSVYTYAQGEAASN
+14 IVSVYTYAQGEVANN
-29 DWAKI
+29 DWSKM

-45 SIYFAEEKDND
+45 SIYFAEEKGND
-56 FIKGTPFSQGIY
+56 FAKGATLSQGIY
-68 PAEKI
+68 PVKKI

-88 IQFLVNIIPSAIA
+88 IQFLVNIIPSAIT

-109 EKWLYNTVSP
+109 EKWRYDDIFP

-126 DKKNRLIDKST
+126 DKKHRLIDKST
-137 FVHDFLETKDTLV
+137 FVDEVLETKDTLV
-150 YNAKGQL
+150 YNTKGQL
-157 EEEVLDLKTKDETI
+157 EKEILDLKTKDETI

-185 NFKKTKYL
+185 NFKRTEDL

-201 YNNKRLVNKEIYQFD
+201 YNNKRLVNKEVYQFD
-216 QLIWRGLYESGAEG
+216 RLIWRGLYEYGAEG

-237 QKIDDFIWHSKYAY
+237 QKIDDFIWHSKYTY
-251 DQNNQLKEEYLLINE
+251 GQNNQLKEEYLLINE

-279 RRLTYHLTFSTNY
+279 RRLTYHLTFSTDY
-292 LCEYKYRDD
+292 LCEYKYTDD

-313 NGVPILYVER
+313 QGVPMLYVER
-323 KIEYFK
+323 NIEYFK